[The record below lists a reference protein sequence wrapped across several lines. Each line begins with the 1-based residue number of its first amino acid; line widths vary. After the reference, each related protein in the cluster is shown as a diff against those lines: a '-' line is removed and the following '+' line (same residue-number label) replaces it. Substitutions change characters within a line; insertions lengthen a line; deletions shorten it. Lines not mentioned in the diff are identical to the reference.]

1 MTTQNLG
8 NPQILPAARP
18 VSTFIQPLLR
28 RQTAGAAQPL
38 SIAASNN
45 NFGLVRQQSGG
56 NVQGFYENN
65 DRSRQIQ
72 AAGQARASKLNQL
85 ANALE
90 PFGATLL
97 RTAQAGLELYASNEY
112 QAGQNEAMRAYG
124 QAQAQIDQGELVYG
138 AQNRELARQSPM
150 AALSMDRVNPYRA
163 AGRER
168 QLSQLAGAEVEQAIK
183 TTWRARAAE
192 LSQLESNDPRIN
204 EVKADVI
211 SQVTERFGLSEQSQ
225 GFLQYTLPKINAGW
239 DWFTDQQFQ
248 GRQGYLKQVQTGLLS
263 NFILS
268 QAPQMLLD
276 GANPAEVAGWMN
288 ATIADQAKR
297 RGLPGEP
304 AQLRKEV
311 LEQVYQVALASGN
324 ADLAATVAPLL
335 PAAGINPME
344 VIGMEDRMDERQF
357 RQMERM
363 QATQE
368 QSFRDELA
376 VMASQTSDPQ
386 ALMAGA
392 QQLLS
397 NDPRFQGLS
406 PAKANKALME
416 TIDLG
421 NDLAMQLGATEGID
435 SLMLQLE
442 GLPPSQFNQSKV
454 EILQMVEAQL
464 QGLPPEERRRYRE
477 RVAELSQQ
485 MEGRAVALSPVAE
498 REIENV
504 IKSRIAQA
512 YPNINSAAL
521 AGASSDQI
529 MQIIGAGGAGA
540 VQSYEKLRRA
550 LLMRSEAAIAEREA
564 QKGGRLTPG
573 EISAVIGEVS
583 QKLTPQ
589 NYPDLYPGSTSL
601 QPGQPSAKPQAGA
614 ASSQP
619 GATSSAAP
627 AKTPAYGVS
636 QLDQMPNRGP
646 ALKAWQSQ
654 AVLTLPSAT
663 QAMQQAAGG
672 GRAAFSPALV
682 RAARDA
688 GTDPGTFLIRQ
699 LELYRKP
706 DGSPAVVVPPAMRN
720 QVIRQ
725 GRDAAAQ
732 SAYGKT
738 LVERAGGALGE
749 FGGWLLNTI
758 TGTRPAGAAT
768 LEPVALRPRPAAQAP
783 AQPGQQQVAAAPTRP
798 TTGAVQGL
806 TVVSHPDTGRGFTMP
821 GMRDYKG
828 RPVVLSQPAM
838 ASFAQMVRDS
848 GGQVKASD
856 IASSQRSPGKN
867 RAVGGAEG
875 SNHLE
880 GGAIDIHGAS
890 KAWIKANGARYGWK
904 LLVYDGHDGH
914 FDYVGAGS
922 AGGNAVSASP
932 RLAGLRGQGGGIF
945 MGGPRGPAGAALLQM
960 VGGSQA
966 PGAAARLALPRS
978 GGGTPGRMTTAS
990 SGQSGNVNRF
1000 LDGLAFLESDFG
1012 VNSGNGGGSFQFT
1025 HGTAKWASEAAGLD
1039 YNKLRRGDR
1048 AEVIRFIQWRHPDGY
1063 EAILR
1068 GDWERAARL
1077 MNGTWVS
1084 LPGGSQSTQ
1093 RPERYARWRQIVSGG
1108 R

>member
-1 MTTQNLG
+1 MSTQNLG

-38 SIAASNN
+38 SITASNN

-72 AAGQARASKLNQL
+72 ATGQARANRMAQL

-90 PFGATLL
+90 PFGANLL
-97 RTAQAGLELYASNEY
+97 RTAQAGLELYASSEY

-150 AALSMDRVNPYRA
+150 AALAMDRVNPYRA

-168 QLSQLAGAEVEQAIK
+168 QLSQLAGAEVEQAMK
-183 TTWRARAAE
+183 TTWRTRAVE
-192 LSQLESNDPRIN
+192 LSQVEPNDPRVN

-211 SQVTERFGLSEQSQ
+211 SQITERFGLSEQSQ
-225 GFLQYTLPKINAGW
+225 GFLQYTLPKINEQW

-248 GRQGYLKQVQTGLLS
+248 ARQGHLKQVQTGLLS
-263 NFILS
+263 NFILTK
-268 QAPQMLLD
+268 APQMLLD
-276 GANPAEVAGWMN
+276 GIPPAEVAAWMHGQV
-288 ATIADQAKR
+288 TDQAKR
-297 RGLPGEP
+297 RGLPGEA
-304 AQLRKEV
+304 AQLRKDV
-311 LEQVYQVALASGN
+311 YMQVYETALAAGN
-324 ADLAATVAPLL
+324 SDLAATVATLL
-335 PAAGINPME
+335 PAAGVNPMD
-344 VIGMEDRMDERQF
+344 VLGAEDRMDEREF
-357 RQMERM
+357 RRLERM
-363 QATQE
+363 QSMQAQALGDEVANLIAQGATPE
-368 QSFRDELA
+368 A
-376 VMASQTSDPQ
+376 VMAGTQ
-386 ALMAGA
+386 AL
-392 QQLLS
+392 LT
-397 NDPRFQGLS
+397 NDPRFEGMS
-406 PAKANKALME
+406 TSAANKVVRDSL
-416 TIDLG
+416 DLSG
-421 NDLAMQLGATEGID
+421 DLAMKLGVTEGAD

-442 GLPPSQFNQSKV
+442 GLPASQFNQGKV
-454 EILQMVEAQL
+454 EILGLLESQL
-464 QGLPPEERRRYRE
+464 QGLPAEERRRYRE
-477 RVAELSQQ
+477 RFADLARQKESQ
-485 MEGRAVALSPVAE
+485 AVTLSPVAE
-498 REIENV
+498 REITNV
-504 IKSRIAQA
+504 IKSKIAQA
-512 YPNINSAAL
+512 YPEVAA
-521 AGASSDQI
+521 AVMSGASNDQI
-529 MQIIGAGGAGA
+529 MGMVAAGSAGA
-540 VQSYEKLRRA
+540 VQSFEKLRRA
-550 LLMRSEAAIAEREA
+550 LLMRSEVAIAEREA

-589 NYPDLYPGSTSL
+589 NYPDLFPAATVL
-601 QPGQPSAKPQAGA
+601 QPGAKPQGGGTSAPA
-614 ASSQP
+614 RP
-619 GATSSAAP
+619 GATSSSATP
-627 AKTPAYGVS
+627 ARAPAYGVS

-646 ALKAWQSQ
+646 ALKNWQSQ
-654 AVLTLPSAT
+654 PVLTLPST
-663 QAMQQAAGG
+663 QQALQQAARGG
-672 GRAAFSPALV
+672 AAAFAPSLM

-699 LELYRKP
+699 AELYRRP
-706 DGSPAVVVPPAMRN
+706 DGSPAVTVPAELRN
-720 QVIRQ
+720 QIIKQ
-725 GRDAAAQ
+725 GRNAAAQ
-732 SAYGKT
+732 SAYGKSWIDQ
-738 LVERAGGALGE
+738 AGGALGH
-749 FGGWLLNTI
+749 FGGWLMDTF
-758 TGTRPAGAAT
+758 TGGRPAGAAT

-783 AQPGQQQVAAAPTRP
+783 APPRQQQMAAAPARP
-798 TTGAVQGL
+798 TTGAAAGL
-806 TVVSHPDTGRGFTMP
+806 TTVSHPDTGRGFTMP

-856 IASSQRSPGKN
+856 IASSQRSPEKN
-867 RAVGGAEG
+867 RTVGGAEG

-880 GGAIDIHGAS
+880 GGAIDIRGTS

-932 RLAGLRGQGGGIF
+932 RLASLTGQAGIF
-945 MGGPRGPAGAALLQM
+945 MGGPRGPAGAALLEM
-960 VGGSQA
+960 VGGNRA
-966 PGAAARLALPRS
+966 PGGTARLAPMR
-978 GGGTPGRMTTAS
+978 TRS
-990 SGQSGNVNRF
+990 SGQGATVTSRGSANANVNRF
-1000 LDGLAFLESDFG
+1000 LDGLAFLESDGG
-1012 VNSGNGGGSFQFT
+1012 VNSGNGGGAFQFI
-1025 HGTAKWASEAAGLD
+1025 HSTAKWASEAAGLD

-1048 AEVIRFIQWRHPDGY
+1048 AEVVRFIQWRHPDAY
-1063 EAILR
+1063 EAMVR
-1068 GDWERAARL
+1068 GDWQRAAQL